1 LISFC
6 GFVWSVLLCALSL
19 HRGAFDREGG
29 LVSGCDA
36 ANLRIEIS
44 AGAVSGCGFSLSSP
58 REGRNCRPKGMRT
71 GEF

>member
-1 LISFC
+1 M
-6 GFVWSVLLCALSL
+6 LLCALSL

-58 REGRNCRPKGMRT
+58 REGRILPSVRDAN